1 MGSGDRE
8 VVAAEKP
15 YCHTRSAHLNK
26 SKHRK
31 ALV

>member
-15 YCHTRSAHLNK
+15 YCPSSANLNK
-26 SKHRK
+26 NKHRK